1 MNMEIFSQLNW
12 LAVLVSAIAYFILG
26 AIWYSKVLFAN
37 KWVQS
42 HGINTSDPNLRKGM
56 GMLMLTSFIL
66 MLIST
71 IGLALLI
78 VRLDL
83 RETVSGVK
91 IGLATGV
98 CFAFT
103 AVSIAYLYQKKP
115 FAAHIIDAGYH
126 IVGYILAA
134 IILCMWR

>member
-1 MNMEIFSQLNW
+1 MNTDIFSHVNW
-12 LAVLVSAIAYFILG
+12 LAVLVAAIAIFILG

-37 KWVQS
+37 KWIQS
-42 HGINTSDPNLRKGM
+42 HGINVTDPDMRKGLGQM
-56 GMLMLTSFIL
+56 MVTSFIL
-66 MLIST
+66 MLITT

-83 RETVSGVK
+83 RETISGVK

-103 AVSIAYLYQKKP
+103 SVSIAYLYQKKP
-115 FAAHIIDAGYH
+115 FAAHIIDGGYH
-126 IVGYILAA
+126 IVGYIIAA
-134 IILCMWR
+134 VILCMWR

>member
-1 MNMEIFSQLNW
+1 MNTDIFSQVNW
-12 LAVLVSAIAYFILG
+12 LAVLVAAIAIFILG
-26 AIWYSKVLFAN
+26 ALWYSKVLFAN
-37 KWVQS
+37 KWIKS
-42 HGINTSDPNLRKGM
+42 HGINVTDPNMRQGLAQM
-56 GMLMLTSFIL
+56 MLVSFIL
-66 MLIST
+66 MVIT
-71 IGLALLI
+71 TTGLALLV

-83 RETVSGVK
+83 RETMSGVK

-103 AVSIAYLYQKKP
+103 SVSIAYLYQKKP
-115 FAAHIIDAGYH
+115 FAAHIIDGGYH